1 MNQLNP
7 LTGGRKM
14 MNMAKLGTVSL
25 FKNAFFADVNPL
37 EAPPLLGFR
46 AIHYAHRRPTQG
58 GTVGGTVSHFTYP
71 QLAAA
76 ALLAVCFSVGRQLGK
91 FGSYVIPELSLMDE
105 TRKTTLKPSAS
116 LTARG
121 SGLFDP
127 SKITVPCS
135 HQVQGVRH
143 A

>member
-46 AIHYAHRRPTQG
+46 AIHYAHNQEIETSKPGSRNTGHLVLYQSV
-58 GTVGGTVSHFTYP
+58 TALSGTVS
-71 QLAAA
+71 
-76 ALLAVCFSVGRQLGK
+76 
-91 FGSYVIPELSLMDE
+91 
-105 TRKTTLKPSAS
+105 
-116 LTARG
+116 
-121 SGLFDP
+121 
-127 SKITVPCS
+127 
-135 HQVQGVRH
+135 
-143 A
+143 